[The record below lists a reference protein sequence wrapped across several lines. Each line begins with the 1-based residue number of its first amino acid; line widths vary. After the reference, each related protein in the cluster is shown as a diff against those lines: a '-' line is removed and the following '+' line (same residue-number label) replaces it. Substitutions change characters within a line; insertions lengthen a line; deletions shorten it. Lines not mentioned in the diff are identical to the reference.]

1 MSESMPACP
10 CLHAHRRLM
19 DLHEDIH
26 RAVETYM
33 DPNDFR
39 RSLNSAIQ
47 NSRGVSFLVQKR
59 KSKWSDFPTWYGEWQ
74 ARAKANPIMKWGV
87 SARDKVVHEE
97 DLNTLSTARVTL
109 YGERLSEAED
119 VFIVPP
125 RFTTEHILASALA
138 GYDAEVAKATGTI
151 RVQRSW
157 VDDQLPSHELV
168 SALRELYR
176 GTATLVARAHQA
188 SGVSDCAIT
197 GFSRTCVSHE
207 IDPALDCF
215 PPGSPIGDAIFD
227 LATGRLIVSH
237 YARVDRADDE
247 ADIIKVG
254 LQRYGKPPR
263 LSSDPIEHASQRLD
277 MSKRFLEADGFS
289 GPMLILFGDGG
300 IRLHAV
306 AFETGRPREMAIAK
320 SVELE
325 GAWPFTGAVY
335 ASEMWLQTAEGRGSL
350 VGKHPDDLLASNTE
364 IFDADPI
371 GGRDEALIVVAVSSD
386 GRSRVLTLPFGRA
399 ADGIVYGELSDDD
412 DGLTVPPFLRPVWRH
427 WPQAGRHSWS
437 DEADRDT

>member
-1 MSESMPACP
+1 
-10 CLHAHRRLM
+10 M

-33 DPNDFR
+33 EPNDFR

-59 KSKWSDFPTWYGEWQ
+59 KSKWSDFSTWYDQWQ

-125 RFTTEHILASALA
+125 RFTTEDILASVLSD
-138 GYDAEVAKATGTI
+138 YDAETATATGTI

-157 VDDQLPSHELV
+157 VDDQLPSLELV

-176 GTATLVARAHQA
+176 GTAILVARAHQA

-197 GFSRTCVSHE
+197 GFSRNCVTQE
-207 IDPALDCF
+207 IDPALDCL
-215 PPGSPIGDAIFD
+215 PPGNPIGDAIFD
-227 LATGRLIVSH
+227 LATGHLLVSH
-237 YARVDRADDE
+237 YARLERADNE
-247 ADIIKVG
+247 AEIIKVG

-263 LSSDPIEHASQRLD
+263 LSRDPIDHASQRLE

-289 GPMLILFGDGG
+289 GPMLILFGDGSP
-300 IRLHAV
+300 RLHAV
-306 AFETGRPREMAIAK
+306 VFETGRPREMAIAK

-325 GAWPFTGAVY
+325 GAWPFVGAVY

-371 GGRDEALIVVAVSSD
+371 GGRDEALVVVALSSD
-386 GRSRVLTLPFGRA
+386 GRSRVLTLPFGRT
-399 ADGIVYGELSDDD
+399 DNGLVYGDLSDDD

-427 WPQAGRHSWS
+427 WPQAGRHSWA